1 MGALKTAF
9 WILVVVATA
18 RILPSAQSSD
28 GVVTSIAVSVSTGT
42 DGAVAT
48 KTNTV
53 VTTYTNT
60 GVASGSS
67 GATNTKSY
75 MNPNPTKVPP
85 LEMPKKKDGMCE
97 GDQAMG
103 CAAAAVPA
111 AMALL
116 PMLKGLGDQA
126 KGDAKCQGGGAPSK
140 PGAAPDPASKCA
152 REEETQR
159 AKAKGKK

>member
-9 WILVVVATA
+9 WIALVVATA

-42 DGAVAT
+42 DGVVAT

-53 VTTYTNT
+53 VTTYTST
-60 GVASGSS
+60 SVDSGGS
-67 GATNTKSY
+67 ATNTKNY

-126 KGDAKCQGGGAPSK
+126 KGDAKCGSGGPSK

-152 REEETQR
+152 REEETQK

>member
-9 WILVVVATA
+9 WIILVVATA

-28 GVVTSIAVSVSTGT
+28 SVVTSIAVSVSTGT
-42 DGAVAT
+42 DGVVTT

-53 VTTYTNT
+53 VTTYTSA
-60 GVASGSS
+60 GVDSG
-67 GATNTKSY
+67 GGTTNTKSY

-85 LEMPKKKDGMCE
+85 LEMPKKKDGMCQ

-103 CAAAAVPA
+103 CAAAAAPA
-111 AMALL
+111 AMSLL

-126 KGDAKCQGGGAPSK
+126 KGDAKCGGGGGGK

-152 REEETQR
+152 REEETQK